1 MLDFR
6 LKFIEAAQEYYE
18 LSNCSLLKEND
29 RLTALKN
36 TLICTILSLAGKI
49 KTILLYALFKNVLI

>member
-49 KTILLYALFKNVLI
+49 KNDVIVCTFQNYF